1 MRTVNKKAIESLIKC
16 GAFDS
21 TGATRQGM
29 LAVLGQAQA
38 AGHKAQ
44 EDRLS
49 GQASIFDLA
58 GTQDE
63 AAAPRLA
70 HAPVPGEEFERA
82 ELLRL
87 EKETLGI
94 FLSSHPLA
102 DVRDALRARVDCS
115 LAELGRKPDG
125 AWITVGGLI
134 TEAKR
139 IRTKAGEPMM
149 FATLDDLDGQVE
161 LLIFNS
167 AYAGNESKAA
177 VDSRVLVRGRVD
189 HKDRGETKLIVQ
201 EIEAFEPSPEEIGAA
216 RGPSSAGKPSISRLR
231 SDPLLVRVD
240 ARHCRGSV
248 IGDLKSVLEHFP
260 GQTEV
265 LLEMETSSGLR
276 RLRFGPDCR
285 VSRSNAL
292 LAELNDLLGPDAL
305 VA

>member
-1 MRTVNKKAIESLIKC
+1 
-16 GAFDS
+16 
-21 TGATRQGM
+21 M

-38 AGHKAQ
+38 AGQKAQ

-49 GQASIFDLA
+49 GQGSIFDLD
-58 GTQDE
+58 GEQDQP
-63 AAAPRLA
+63 AAPRPA
-70 HAPVPGEEFERA
+70 HAPLPGGEFERA

-115 LAELGRKPDG
+115 LAELARKPDG
-125 AWITVGGLI
+125 AWVTVGGLI

-189 HKDRGETKLIVQ
+189 HKERGETKLIVQ

-216 RGPSSAGKPSISRLR
+216 RDSGKGSRAMLSRLAE
-231 SDPLLVRVD
+231 PLLVRVD
-240 ARHCRGSV
+240 ARRCRGSV
-248 IGDLKSVLEHFP
+248 IGDLKAVLEHFP

-265 LLEMETSSGLR
+265 MLEMETSSGLR
-276 RLRFGPDCR
+276 RLRFGSDCR